1 METDRIGQP
10 ELLQLNSSSEP
21 GPENQNSAVTAPRL
35 ESSQVAAVT
44 PYIYRTEGGALRY
57 YLESGN
63 RQLLKATLALAG
75 LAHGLT
81 VSTSVILSHWVD
93 EKLESMRLRYLQAFG
108 FVCLTVVGAHFIRF
122 TCHYRTALHA
132 SNTLHNRMFRA
143 VTHAPLAFFERML
156 ANGQLTNRF
165 ATDTE
170 KVDAELPLLLAGL
183 LDGLLSIGSGL
194 LVVVFAAPP
203 FVLALPLLGTLYLR
217 TARRYRGPAT
227 ALKRLENHSRG
238 PVIGSF
244 EEAQRGLASIRAYRL
259 LDSCCAENI
268 RRENQPPRERISLV
282 LCASHSMTCVLEF
295 ALLCFSSFTLLVL
308 LIIMQASTPTT
319 KRAMHGT
326 QQTAGS
332 RFGLSWSVRA

>member
-44 PYIYRTEGGALRY
+44 PSPYRTEGGALRY

-75 LAHGLT
+75 LAHGLN

-132 SNTLHNRMFRA
+132 STTLHTRMFRA

-156 ANGQLTNRF
+156 ANGQLTTRF

-170 KVDAELPLLLAGL
+170 KVDAELPLLLAGV
-183 LDGLLSIGSGL
+183 LDALLSIGSGL

-268 RRENQPPRERISLV
+268 RRENQPRERAL
-282 LCASHSMTCVLEF
+282 ASFSASNSMTCVLEF
-295 ALLCFSSFTLLVL
+295 ALLCFSSFKLLVL

>member
-10 ELLQLNSSSEP
+10 ELLQLNSSSDEP

-35 ESSQVAAVT
+35 ESSQVAAAVT
-44 PYIYRTEGGALRY
+44 PSPYRTEGGALRY

-75 LAHGLT
+75 LAHGLN

-132 SNTLHNRMFRA
+132 STTLHNRMFRA

-156 ANGQLTNRF
+156 ANGQLTSRF

-170 KVDAELPLLLAGL
+170 TVDAELPLLLAGL

-203 FVLALPLLGTLYLR
+203 FMLALPLLGTHGLQLCGMLR
-217 TARRYRGPAT
+217 PPCAPARARGA
-227 ALKRLENHSRG
+227 A
-238 PVIGSF
+238 
-244 EEAQRGLASIRAYRL
+244 A
-259 LDSCCAENI
+259 
-268 RRENQPPRERISLV
+268 PPRTVVFQLF
-282 LCASHSMTCVLEF
+282 LE
-295 ALLCFSSFTLLVL
+295 
-308 LIIMQASTPTT
+308 
-319 KRAMHGT
+319 
-326 QQTAGS
+326 
-332 RFGLSWSVRA
+332 